1 MNELQHS
8 SYTHPSEQSSL
19 GTLRTQKHAFRYLHS
34 TQSFSCKNIGQLLLP
49 INLPLRSAPIPIIAT
64 AENPQYH
71 HNRYSLSLPPIASLP
86 FQLMPLVFL
95 S

>member
-8 SYTHPSEQSSL
+8 PYIYPSA
-19 GTLRTQKHAFRYLHS
+19 RQKHAFRYLHS
-34 TQSFSCKNIGQLLLP
+34 IQAFSQKHRTIVATLGP
-49 INLPLRSAPIPIIAT
+49 YINPPLRSAPIPIITT
-64 AENPQYH
+64 AEYPQYNH
-71 HNRYSLSLPPIASLP
+71 KRYSLSLPPIASFP